1 MQDIGWVQVQAHIT
15 RWRDVEYGL
24 LWSRHI
30 QLSTGLE
37 VEFGFAPP
45 QWAAIDPL
53 DEGTQK
59 VVQDGCWILLDP
71 TGLLNKLLQQ
81 MVQLSK

>member
-1 MQDIGWVQVQAHIT
+1 
-15 RWRDVEYGL
+15 
-24 LWSRHI
+24 
-30 QLSTGLE
+30 
-37 VEFGFAPP
+37 VEFGFVPP

-53 DEGTQK
+53 DEGTQE

-71 TGLLNKLLQQ
+71 TGLLNQLLQQ